1 MQTSTMNKFINPQKN
16 KFIMETNAFK
26 EPLVYLL
33 IIGKYNDNEILHKQT
48 FKANEILRTFQN

>member
-1 MQTSTMNKFINPQKN
+1 
-16 KFIMETNAFK
+16 METNAFK